1 MIGRKYLRLKLNW
14 LFPVLVLAL
23 MPAAIRAA
31 GFDAQGRGSFDRT
44 LDVTGPVELEVSTGS
59 GNITVQPGSSRAVH
73 VHAVIKPNH
82 NWFFGHSENA
92 DEAIRQLEQNP
103 PILQDGNFIRIGQ
116 ITDPN
121 LRRSVSID
129 YVIETPPSTQV
140 KASSGSGDVA
150 VGGVHGPVK
159 AVTGSGDLKMS
170 DIQSDVTATTG
181 SGDIQAQS
189 VKGEA
194 HFRTGSG
201 SVRASGLGGAFY
213 VSTGSGDV
221 TVQDNNAGSGSV
233 STGSGDVRLSGV
245 NGSLRVGTGSG
256 DITAQGS
263 ATGDWSLHS
272 GSGGVI
278 VRLPGDANF
287 NIDAH
292 ADSGRVITHRSVSV
306 QGTMKRGSLVGV
318 VGKGG
323 PELRVR
329 TGSGDI
335 QID

>member
-1 MIGRKYLRLKLNW
+1 MIHQKFLRMKLNW
-14 LFPVLVLAL
+14 LLPVLLLAVL
-23 MPAAIRAA
+23 PAAIRAA
-31 GFDAQGRGSFDRT
+31 GFDAQGSGSFDRT
-44 LDVTGPVELEVSTGS
+44 LAVTGSVELEVSTGS

-73 VHAVIKPNH
+73 VNATIKPNH
-82 NWFFGHSENA
+82 NFFFGHGVSAE
-92 DEAIRQLEQNP
+92 EAIRQLEQNP

-116 ITDPN
+116 ITDPEI
-121 LRRSVSID
+121 RRLVSID
-129 YVIETPPSTQV
+129 YTIETPPSTQL
-140 KASSGSGDVA
+140 KASSGSGDVS
-150 VGGVHGPVK
+150 VDGVNGPVK

-189 VKGEA
+189 VRGEV

-221 TVQDNNAGSGSV
+221 TVADNNAGSGSV
-233 STGSGDVRLSGV
+233 STGSGNVRLSGV
-245 NGSLRVGTGSG
+245 KGSLRVGTGSG

-272 GSGGVI
+272 GSGGVV
-278 VRLPGDANF
+278 VRLPEEANF

-306 QGTMKRGSLVGV
+306 QGTMRKGSLVGV